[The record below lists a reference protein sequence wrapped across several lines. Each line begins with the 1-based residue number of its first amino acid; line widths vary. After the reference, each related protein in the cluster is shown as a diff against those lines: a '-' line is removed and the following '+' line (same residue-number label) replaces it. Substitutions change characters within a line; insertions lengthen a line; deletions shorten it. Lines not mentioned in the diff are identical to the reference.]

1 MVGLLL
7 TKRELLILTHL
18 RADSRKSLAMISRET
33 GIPISTIFDKVNKL
47 GKSTISKYS
56 PLLDFQKLGF
66 GIRIN
71 FALKANDKKKQ
82 ELKDFLLKNKNVNS
96 ILRLNNGFDF
106 FIDVVL
112 KNMKE
117 LEEFYDNLRKFK
129 IKKKKEFFI
138 IEDLKKEEFLT
149 KPEHIKL
156 LD

>member
-1 MVGLLL
+1 ML
-7 TKRELLILTHL
+7 TKKELLILTHL

-33 GIPISTIFDKVNKL
+33 NIPISTIFDKVNKL

-71 FALKANDKKKQ
+71 FVLKANDKKKQ
-82 ELKDFLLKNKNVNS
+82 ELKDFLLTNKNVNS
-96 ILRLNNGFDF
+96 MLRLNNDFDF
-106 FIDVVL
+106 FIETVFRD
-112 KNMKE
+112 MKG
-117 LEEFYDNLRKFK
+117 LEEFSESLEKFK

-149 KPEHIKL
+149 KPEHVKL
-156 LD
+156 LY